1 MLLVNFKSWK
11 SSYILVALVVITLF
25 FAFLMPQTQK
35 SKNLEL
41 YAAVVENN
49 ITQARQ
55 SIQKG
60 AQTDLLLP
68 QGYPILS
75 VAIEYENQ
83 EMLALLLKDETPLK
97 REYEGYNMIT
107 HASQKKNKNLLIL
120 IVEALEKDRK
130 RNRK

>member
-11 SSYILVALVVITLF
+11 SSYILASLVVITLF

-55 SIQKG
+55 SIKKG
-60 AQTDLLLP
+60 AQIDLLLP
-68 QGYPILS
+68 QGYPIIS
-75 VAIEYENQ
+75 VAIEYENP
-83 EMLALLLKDETPLK
+83 EMLELFLKDVAPLK
-97 REYEGYNMIT
+97 REYKDYNIMT
-107 HASQKKNKNLLIL
+107 HASQKKNKKMVTLL
-120 IVEALEKDRK
+120 VEALEKDRK
-130 RNRK
+130 RKIK